1 MGLRLYL
8 IRDDRDEYE
17 GGEKARGWMER
28 IGLDLVYTCVP
39 REGTQIVYPSYRFP
53 ATEFLP
59 TLTGYVLEDD
69 SIK

>member
-1 MGLRLYL
+1 
-8 IRDDRDEYE
+8 
-17 GGEKARGWMER
+17 MER